1 MKQFPDYKKPYNSLW
16 SFTLVSI
23 FLSIFLIVPAI
34 YSYAQTASELEDK
47 IDQKSRDIEKLE
59 KEIKQYQVQLDTL
72 GKQKSS
78 LSGSIQELD
87 ITKKKL
93 NADISVTEDKIDKTN
108 LKIQGLSSQIVN
120 KEDSIGSATAAIE
133 LDIKKPNELEQAS
146 FVATILSENDFT
158 LIWNDID
165 NRATVRDSIRDNVKK
180 LRVVKGELEDTRQ
193 STIDAKAELTFLR
206 SKLADQKKIVEQNTK
221 EKNTLLTQTKNSEAN
236 YQKLLAMDTAKK
248 IAFEQEIRNYE
259 SQLKFVLNPSSLPS
273 GRILSWPLDY
283 VFITSPYGP
292 RGSGFHGGT
301 DFRAPVGT
309 PVKTVSDGV
318 VLGTGNTD
326 LSCPKASF
334 GQWILIQHNNG
345 LSSTYAHLSLI
356 KVTKGERVSTGQ
368 IIGYSGNTGS
378 STGPHLHLSLY
389 ASEDAEGNP
398 AVSVK
403 SIPSKSCLGKILTQ
417 PIAAT
422 NAYLDPMKYLPQL

>member
-47 IDQKSRDIEKLE
+47 I
-59 KEIKQYQVQLDTL
+59 
-72 GKQKSS
+72 KQKSS

-120 KEDSIGSATAAIE
+120 KEDSIGSATLAIE
-133 LDIKKPNELEQAS
+133 LDIKKTNELEQAS

-301 DFRAPVGT
+301 AFRAPVGT

-345 LSSTYAHLSLI
+345 LSSTLCI
-356 KVTKGERVSTGQ
+356 
-368 IIGYSGNTGS
+368 
-378 STGPHLHLSLY
+378 
-389 ASEDAEGNP
+389 
-398 AVSVK
+398 
-403 SIPSKSCLGKILTQ
+403 
-417 PIAAT
+417 
-422 NAYLDPMKYLPQL
+422 